1 MKRNKFISVCLTAAL
16 LISPTALLSGCV
28 GGPVGVSSES
38 SSPDSQTSV
47 DNVTESGGD
56 TSDTEV
62 KEEDFGLT
70 DNIKDGVILHAWS
83 WSFNTI
89 KESMADI
96 AAAGY
101 STIQT
106 SPANA
111 VDDGGGGMQLMGKGK
126 WYYQYQPTNWTIGNY
141 QVGTEDEFKA
151 MCEEADK
158 YGIKI
163 IVDVVPNHTAAD
175 KSKVEQ
181 SFIDA
186 VGGADKIYHKN
197 ADKDIVS
204 YSDRLQCTT
213 HSLTGLHD
221 VNTENPEFQD
231 YFITY
236 LNKLIEDGADGF
248 RYDTAKHIALPD
260 DPQED
265 SSLPNNFWDRVTT
278 EITNADSIFNYG
290 EVLQGDNERIEAY
303 IEKIGRTT
311 ASSYGAALRGSVNR
325 GVLKADTLSDFM
337 VGGSSNVVTWV
348 ESHDNYT
355 GGESLKMTDDKL
367 ILGWAVIAAN
377 GEGTPLF
384 YDRPYGS
391 SPDNQWGTMNRIGA
405 AGSDLYKDKT
415 VAALNHFR
423 NAMAGET
430 TEMSNAG
437 EDTGVLLISRGQ
449 KGAVLINASGE
460 DKDISIDTKLADGA
474 YSDRG
479 TQNGDFTVS
488 GGKLTGKLSAGTVAV
503 LYNDGYTEPVEMPQ
517 VSISANNFVISG
529 DSVDVTLNVS
539 GADGGKYTLNGSE
552 TDFSN
557 GDSISVTSADNG
569 EAVLKVS
576 AANSSGYV
584 STVTY
589 WFSQGQTVNKGSQIS
604 FLKPQSWGDKVY
616 AYIYDETA
624 SPVKENAPWPGVE
637 MTPSE
642 DDDEVKYAIKDDEWS
657 NGEMNLSIKKYT
669 YTTDEDWNNGL
680 VIFNDGGTNQYPASM
695 EPGAE
700 LKAGNVYSAGDSS
713 VTVDLSGLEP
723 GNNDGITV
731 NFTKPDSWGDDINI
745 YVYQNGGSEKIAAW
759 PGEPMTKNSDGTYSY
774 VIKTDTVTDPRIVFN
789 DGKNQYPKTGGFE
802 AVQGKMYTIDQTP

>member
-28 GGPVGVSSES
+28 GGPVNVSTES
-38 SSPDSQTSV
+38 SSTGVQESSAAGIGENSSTSG
-47 DNVTESGGD
+47 TEAGAA
-56 TSDTEV
+56 
-62 KEEDFGLT
+62 DFGLT
-70 DNIKDGVILHAWS
+70 ENIKDGVILHAWS

-158 YGIKI
+158 YSIKI

-186 VGGADKIYHKN
+186 VGGEDQLYHKN
-197 ADKDIVS
+197 SDKDITS
-204 YSDRLQCTT
+204 YSDRIQCTT
-213 HSLTGLHD
+213 YSLTGLHD
-221 VNTENPEFQD
+221 VNTENPKFQD
-231 YFITY
+231 YFIQY
-236 LNKLIEDGADGF
+236 INKLIEDGADGF

-265 SSLPNNFWDRVTT
+265 PSLPNNFWDRVTT

-303 IEKIGRTT
+303 VEKIGRTT
-311 ASSYGAALRGSVNR
+311 ASSYGAALRGAVNR

-391 SPDNQWGTMNRIGA
+391 SPDKQWGTMNRIGA

-415 VAALNHFR
+415 VGALNHFR
-423 NAMAGET
+423 NAMVGET

-449 KGAVLINASGE
+449 KGAVLINASEE

-503 LYNDGYTEPVEMPQ
+503 LYNEGYTEPLEMPK

-529 DSVDVTLNVS
+529 DSADVTLNVS

-552 TDFSN
+552 ADFSN

-576 AANSSGYV
+576 AANSSGYT

-616 AYIYDETA
+616 AYIYDETV

-637 MTPSE
+637 MTLSE
-642 DDDEVKYAIKDDEWS
+642 DDDEVKYAIKDDEGS
-657 NGEMNLSIKKYT
+657 NGEMNLSIRKYT

-700 LKAGNVYSAGDSS
+700 LKAGNVYSAGDGS

-723 GNNDGITV
+723 GTNDGITV

-774 VIKTDTVTDPRIVFN
+774 VIKTDVVTDPRLVFN

-802 AVQGKMYTIDQTP
+802 AVQGKMYTIDQAP

>member
-16 LISPTALLSGCV
+16 LLSPTALLSGCV
-28 GGPVGVSSES
+28 GGPVGVASES
-38 SSPDSQTSV
+38 SSSDSQTSV
-47 DNVTESGGD
+47 DSVTDSGGD

-62 KEEDFGLT
+62 KAEEFGLT

-141 QVGTEDEFKA
+141 QVGTEEEFKA

-163 IVDVVPNHTAAD
+163 VVDVVPNHTAAD

-186 VGGADKIYHKN
+186 VGGEDQLYHKN
-197 ADKDIVS
+197 SNKDITS
-204 YSDRLQCTT
+204 YSDRIQCTT
-213 HSLTGLHD
+213 YSLTGLHD
-221 VNTENPEFQD
+221 VNTENPKFQD
-231 YFITY
+231 YFIQY
-236 LNKLIEDGADGF
+236 INKLIEDGADGF

-265 SSLPNNFWDRVTT
+265 PSLPNNFWDRVTT

-311 ASSYGAALRGSVNR
+311 ASSYGAALRGAVNR
-325 GVLKADTLSDFM
+325 GVLKADVLSDFM

-355 GGESLKMTDDKL
+355 GGESLNMTDDKL

-415 VAALNHFR
+415 VGALNHFR

-449 KGAVLINASGE
+449 KGAVLINASEE

-552 TDFSN
+552 ADFSN

-616 AYIYDETA
+616 AYIYDETV

-642 DDDEVKYAIKDDEWS
+642 DDDEVKYAIKDDEGS
-657 NGEMNLSIKKYT
+657 NGEMNLSIRKYT

-700 LKAGNVYSAGDSS
+700 LKAGNVYSAGDGS
-713 VTVDLSGLEP
+713 VTVDLSGLES
-723 GNNDGITV
+723 GTNDGITV
-731 NFTKPDSWGDDINI
+731 NFTKPDSWDDDINI
-745 YVYQNGGSEKIAAW
+745 YVYQHGGSEKIAAW

-789 DGKNQYPKTGGFE
+789 DGKNQYPVSDGLE
-802 AVQGKMYTIDQTP
+802 AEEGKMYTVG

>member
-1 MKRNKFISVCLTAAL
+1 MKTNRFLSVCLTTAL
-16 LISPTALLSGCV
+16 LLSPTVLLSGCV
-28 GGPVGVSSES
+28 GGPVGVASES
-38 SSPDSQTSV
+38 TPASSTEISSSAADESSTAA
-47 DNVTESGGD
+47 DNTE
-56 TSDTEV
+56 TKTEN
-62 KEEDFGLT
+62 FGLT
-70 DNIKDGVILHAWS
+70 ENIKDGVILHAWS

-111 VDDGGGGMQLMGKGK
+111 VDDGGGGMQLMGNGK

-141 QVGTEDEFKA
+141 QVGTEEEFKA

-186 VGGADKIYHKN
+186 VGGADKLYHKN
-197 ADKDIVS
+197 AVNDIKS
-204 YSDRLQCTT
+204 YSDRLQCTS

-221 VNTENPEFQD
+221 VNTENPKFQD
-231 YFITY
+231 YFIKY
-236 LNKLIEDGADGF
+236 INQLIDDGADGF

-265 SSLPNNFWDRVTT
+265 PSLPNNFWDRVTT
-278 EITNADSIFNYG
+278 EITNADNIFNYG

-311 ASSYGAALRGSVNR
+311 ASSYGAALRGAVNR
-325 GVLKADTLSDFM
+325 GMLKADTLSDFM
-337 VGGSSNVVTWV
+337 AGGSKNVVTWV

-355 GGESLKMTDDKL
+355 GGESLKMTDENL

-405 AGSDLYKDKT
+405 AGSDLYKNKT
-415 VAALNHFR
+415 VTALNHFR
-423 NAMAGET
+423 NSMTGEP
-430 TEMSNAG
+430 TEMINAG
-437 EDTGVLLISRGQ
+437 DDTGILLISRGQ
-449 KGAVLINASGE
+449 KGAVIVNAAEE
-460 DKDISIDTKLADGA
+460 DKDIDINTKLTDGT

-479 TQNGDFTVS
+479 TQNGDFSVS
-488 GGKLTGKLSAGTVAV
+488 AGKLTGKISAKTVAV
-503 LYNDGYTEPVEMPQ
+503 LYNDGYTEPMEMPQ
-517 VSISANNFVISG
+517 VSVSADNFVISG
-529 DSVDVTLNVS
+529 DSVDVTLNVT

-552 TDFSN
+552 AEFSN
-557 GDSISVTSADNG
+557 GDSVTVTTDSDG

-576 AANSSGYV
+576 ASNSSGYT
-584 STVTY
+584 STMTY
-589 WFSQGQTVNKGSQIS
+589 WFTKGQSAEQGSSIKFV
-604 FLKPQSWGDKVY
+604 KPDSWGDKVY
-616 AYIYDETA
+616 AYIYDETVN
-624 SPVKENAPWPGVE
+624 PVKENAAWPGVE
-637 MTPSE
+637 MTS
-642 DDDEVKYAIKDDEWS
+642 DGDAYTYTLDDEWG
-657 NGEMNLSIKKYT
+657 NA
-669 YTTDEDWNNGL
+669 L
-680 VIFNDGGTNQYPASM
+680 VIFNDGGDNQYPSAM
-695 EPGAE
+695 KPGQQ
-700 LKAGNVYSAGDSS
+700 LKAGNTYSVEGTQNNSAEESS
-713 VTVDLSGLEP
+713 EQSSEQSSEAQTGTNE
-723 GNNDGITV
+723 ITV
-731 NFTKPDSWGDDINI
+731 NFTKPDSWNDDINI
-745 YVYQNGGSEKIAAW
+745 YVYQNNGGEKIAAW

-774 VIKTDTVTDPRIVFN
+774 VIKTDIVTEPRIVFN
-789 DGKNQYPKTGGFE
+789 DGSSQYPKTGGLE
-802 AVQGKMYTIDQTP
+802 AESGKMYTVETLS